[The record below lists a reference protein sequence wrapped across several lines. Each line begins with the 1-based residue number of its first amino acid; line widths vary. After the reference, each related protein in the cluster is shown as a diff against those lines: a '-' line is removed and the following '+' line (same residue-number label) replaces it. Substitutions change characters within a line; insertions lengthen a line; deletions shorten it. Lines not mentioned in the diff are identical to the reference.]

1 MDLNPHNSQPLC
13 LSLAPVHLDREMTT
27 AERMEV
33 GGEWGGIELVFVM
46 STCESELEVGHVE
59 LYARLDNIC

>member
-1 MDLNPHNSQPLC
+1 
-13 LSLAPVHLDREMTT
+13 MTT
-27 AERMEV
+27 AEGMEV

-46 STCESELEVGHVE
+46 STCEIELEVGHVE